1 MVNGQHGI
9 DRAGLA
15 AAATMLIPGE
25 HLFAEPG
32 EVLPVGPPPA
42 VATLAETAY
51 IDRGRAAAA
60 EEHSLPQTGEPG
72 GTGHFP
78 SPPGRLGCVV
88 TRVVAKDFR
97 PVQRQ
102 KQFMAGLNLERSAG
116 RRLQASQNGRRSHKT
131 SVA

>member
-1 MVNGQHGI
+1 M
-9 DRAGLA
+9 
-15 AAATMLIPGE
+15 MLIPLE
-25 HLFAEPG
+25 NPLAQPG
-32 EVLPVGPPPA
+32 ELLPVGPLP
-42 VATLAETAY
+42 VVGTLAQTPDVY
-51 IDRGRAAAA
+51 RGRAAAA